1 MSVISRMKLLQLGDE
16 REEAITDN
24 DEALELQWRILPH
37 HLRKEKENEEKT
49 WRDKIVNSVFSYLGE
64 WHSIAH

>member
-49 WRDKIVNSVFSYLGE
+49 
-64 WHSIAH
+64 